1 MKYTIVPNK
10 DSDVYFKDLP
20 VGEWFTTG
28 VNNLY
33 MKIYDILSDDTV
45 EGVYNVIN
53 PIGCLSYKSEDKK
66 VKKCKV
72 ELHINETLGEENERV
87 IAAIQS
93 FNIGDVFLI
102 ENDYFIITNLKI
114 ILEFREGYYDKQ
126 SFSYYADYQHN
137 TQTRNR
143 LFSHGIIVIYS
154 IKTG

>member
-10 DSDVYFKDLP
+10 DSDVCFKDLP

-53 PIGCLSYKSEDKK
+53 PIGCLLYKSEDTK

-87 IAAIQS
+87 IAAIQL
-93 FNIGDVFLI
+93 FNIGDFFLI
-102 ENDYFIITNLKI
+102 DDNYFIITNLKSKENKVYCI
-114 ILEFREGYYDKQ
+114 NLRTGALNVCLF
-126 SFSYYADYQHN
+126 N
-137 TQTRNR
+137 TY
-143 LFSHGIIVIYS
+143 VIRIPIDNIELRASS
-154 IKTG
+154 IF